1 MFIKLT
7 RKSGLEIIVNSE
19 QIRFIYNYE
28 DGPDHVSVLVFDG
41 YHEIYIKETVE
52 QVMGLINDH

>member
-19 QIRFIYNYE
+19 QIRFVYNYE

-41 YHEIYIKETVE
+41 KHEVYVMETIE
-52 QVMGLINDH
+52 RIMILINDN